1 MKRYDP
7 GLEGPCAG
15 LEQVVMEE
23 SPYGEYV
30 RLEDA
35 QRLMLALGKIAEIL
49 AAAGVSTHPDKNGMC
64 DRCGRVRC
72 GP

>member
-1 MKRYDP
+1 
-7 GLEGPCAG
+7 
-15 LEQVVMEE
+15 MEE

-49 AAAGVSTHPDKNGMC
+49 AAAGVSTHPDKKGMC
-64 DRCGRVRC
+64 GRCGRVRC